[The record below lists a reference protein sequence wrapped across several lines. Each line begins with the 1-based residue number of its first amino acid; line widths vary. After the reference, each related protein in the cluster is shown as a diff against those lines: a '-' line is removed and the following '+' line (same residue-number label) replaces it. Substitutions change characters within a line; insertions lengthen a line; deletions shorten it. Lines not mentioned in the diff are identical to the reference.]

1 MSATGMRY
9 RFISLASE
17 RRASMA
23 KVVHCDCGYVAR
35 GESDEELI
43 QVVQEHAKETHDMD
57 LSREQILSMAKPE

>member
-1 MSATGMRY
+1 MSATRMRY
-9 RFISLASE
+9 RFTSLASE
-17 RRASMA
+17 RRAPMA

>member
-1 MSATGMRY
+1 
-9 RFISLASE
+9 
-17 RRASMA
+17 MA